1 MLIDNH
7 NRVINYV
14 RLAVTDR
21 CNLRCNYCMPE
32 EGITFAKRDQLM
44 SIDEMKRLA
53 DILVNRGVDKIRITG
68 GEPFVRKDLMQLL
81 EYLSGLKALREISI
95 TTNATLIGPV

>member
-32 EGITFAKRDQLM
+32 HGID
-44 SIDEMKRLA
+44 
-53 DILVNRGVDKIRITG
+53 
-68 GEPFVRKDLMQLL
+68 
-81 EYLSGLKALREISI
+81 LRESR
-95 TTNATLIGPV
+95 T

>member
-32 EGITFAKRDQLM
+32 EGI
-44 SIDEMKRLA
+44 LA
-53 DILVNRGVDKIRITG
+53 IKPANMTYEEAATIPVIANGD
-68 GEPFVRKDLMQLL
+68 
-81 EYLSGLKALREISI
+81 I
-95 TTNATLIGPV
+95 TTPEKAVAVAVSVVVYSISSISCSC